1 MAHLAQLFF
10 IFFSALITV
19 NFSAYADNAPY
30 KPNSNTWVLHSSEQQ
45 VLLLGVEHSYDASH
59 PQFADIEK
67 MYQAFK
73 PTLILLEGGN
83 WPTKASQQ
91 AAIDCC
97 GEMGFLQY
105 LAQQDGVKVKTWEGS
120 SVDESKFVLEKHSK
134 EKLKLFYVLR
144 QLPQILRDNNE
155 QTTLEEIS
163 TLLGSTGM
171 PAMEYQLSGK
181 PTNIDDIN
189 NQLAL
194 ISNKTIAWHDFTSA
208 ARFDD
213 IISSPGFEELA
224 AIKDRVNSFRDKSA
238 IEQLNNARQANERV
252 LLIMGKL
259 HFRPIMASL

>member
-1 MAHLAQLFF
+1 M
-10 IFFSALITV
+10 
-19 NFSAYADNAPY
+19 
-30 KPNSNTWVLHSSEQQ
+30 LHSSEQQ

-67 MYQAFK
+67 MYKAFK

-120 SVDESKFVLEKHSK
+120 SADEAKFVLEQHSM

-144 QLPQILRDNNE
+144 QLPQILRANNE
-155 QTTLEEIS
+155 QNALEEIR
-163 TLLGSTGM
+163 TLLSPTGM
-171 PAMEYQLSGK
+171 PAMEYQLSGQLAS
-181 PTNIDDIN
+181 IEDIN
-189 NQLAL
+189 SQLAL
-194 ISNKTIAWHDFTSA
+194 ISNKTITWHDFTSA
-208 ARFDD
+208 ARFDE
-213 IISSPGFEELA
+213 IISNHGFEELA
-224 AIKDRVNSFRDKSA
+224 AIKKQVNSFRDNSA
-238 IEQLNNARQANERV
+238 IEQLNNARQANEKV

-259 HFRPIMASL
+259 HFRAIMASL